1 MPTLLLQ
8 IALQQKKM
16 KEMNDYKNIYT
27 NFVQIG
33 EGSFGKIYKAKN
45 RSTNAYR
52 AIKIIDK
59 EKIKKL
65 LRNQYMKDDID
76 NEFKS
81 YYKYFLNEIE
91 YMKICCKD
99 NINSV
104 KLYNYYDTDTE
115 LAIVMEL
122 CDDSLQSILNKKIN
136 GFNKQEIYDIITQL
150 NNTFK
155 IMNKNHIIHR
165 DIKLDNILVKYT
177 DETKTK
183 FIVKLTDYGLSKQLV
198 SLSKFCITHAGTP
211 LTMAPEILNDEE
223 YNSECDLWSLG
234 IIIYQMFFKKYPY
247 ISNTEIGLFKQITNF
262 GQNLLEKTKDEKLD
276 YLISKLLIIDP
287 KKRMTCDEY
296 FNFLK

>member
-1 MPTLLLQ
+1 
-8 IALQQKKM
+8 
-16 KEMNDYKNIYT
+16 MNDYKNIYT

-33 EGSFGKIYKAKN
+33 EGSLGKIYKAKN
-45 RSTNAYR
+45 RSTNEYR

-65 LRNQYMKDDID
+65 LRKQYNKDDID

-287 KKRMTCDEY
+287 KKRMTWDEY

>member
-1 MPTLLLQ
+1 
-8 IALQQKKM
+8 
-16 KEMNDYKNIYT
+16 MNDYKNIYT

-33 EGSFGKIYKAKN
+33 EGSLGKIYKAKN
-45 RSTNAYR
+45 RSTNEYR

-104 KLYNYYDTDTE
+104 KLYDYYDTDTE

-155 IMNKNHIIHR
+155 I
-165 DIKLDNILVKYT
+165 
-177 DETKTK
+177 
-183 FIVKLTDYGLSKQLV
+183 
-198 SLSKFCITHAGTP
+198 
-211 LTMAPEILNDEE
+211 
-223 YNSECDLWSLG
+223 NS
-234 IIIYQMFFKKYPY
+234 
-247 ISNTEIGLFKQITNF
+247 
-262 GQNLLEKTKDEKLD
+262 
-276 YLISKLLIIDP
+276 
-287 KKRMTCDEY
+287 
-296 FNFLK
+296 

>member
-1 MPTLLLQ
+1 
-8 IALQQKKM
+8 M

-45 RSTNAYR
+45 RSTNEYR

-65 LRNQYMKDDID
+65 LRKQYNKDDID

-104 KLYNYYDTDTE
+104 KLYDYYDTDTE

-183 FIVKLTDYGLSKQLV
+183 FIVKLTDYGLVGKQLV
-198 SLSKFCITHAGTP
+198 SFFIK
-211 LTMAPEILNDEE
+211 ILHNSFRYSS
-223 YNSECDLWSLG
+223 YNGS
-234 IIIYQMFFKKYPY
+234 
-247 ISNTEIGLFKQITNF
+247 
-262 GQNLLEKTKDEKLD
+262 
-276 YLISKLLIIDP
+276 
-287 KKRMTCDEY
+287 
-296 FNFLK
+296 